1 MNLKF
6 KNNLVIVEGHYNSL
20 SIGIFDKTKL
30 IKVKNYNFSLT
41 NNNEDFFFN
50 SVKDFLRRR
59 EHFKTIYY
67 GMGPGSFTNIRRIIS
82 FVKAISTIGNKNSLF
97 QHNVVGVNNLTIL
110 GFYYLKN
117 YPLNKKDFVL
127 PILENSKSIVTQL
140 YKINHKKNFPLEK
153 LSDIEFMFKE
163 DIFNFLRRNNVK
175 IENTNLICISENNK
189 FSIRNE
195 KIKTFPKLFLGET
208 LYEIAKIVDNRL
220 IKSEKYK
227 DIFQNDLKPLYAK
240 EPNTN

>member
-82 FVKAISTIGNKNSLF
+82 FVKAISTVGNKN
-97 QHNVVGVNNLTIL
+97 
-110 GFYYLKN
+110 FY
-117 YPLNKKDFVL
+117 
-127 PILENSKSIVTQL
+127 
-140 YKINHKKNFPLEK
+140 
-153 LSDIEFMFKE
+153 
-163 DIFNFLRRNNVK
+163 FNTML
-175 IENTNLICISENNK
+175 
-189 FSIRNE
+189 
-195 KIKTFPKLFLGET
+195 
-208 LYEIAKIVDNRL
+208 
-220 IKSEKYK
+220 
-227 DIFQNDLKPLYAK
+227 
-240 EPNTN
+240 